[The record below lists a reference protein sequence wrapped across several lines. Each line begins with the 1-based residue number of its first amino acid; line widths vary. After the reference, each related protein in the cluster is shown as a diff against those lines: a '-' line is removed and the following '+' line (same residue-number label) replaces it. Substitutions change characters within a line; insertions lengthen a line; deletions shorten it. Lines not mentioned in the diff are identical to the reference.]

1 MQEKQ
6 PDQNKADNKI
16 QGLIKEIEK
25 TKEEL
30 EEEEEYVSEIKKYY
44 ALEAIV
50 IVLLTAIAV
59 ATFLYLIDAVVVTDM
74 DLLYYMFSMLIC
86 PSACFL
92 LFLHAWALYRSITTG
107 KESMPFILDSIY
119 LIFVPLAFL
128 LMYILN
134 YVYQIFDIKASFL
147 TTGWIVAAILLFAEV
162 AIAFFLSAHIITRKL
177 SEIFPHIF
185 PGDKTKKKEETKVKE
200 EKPKKRISLRS
211 KKDYSI
217 WEDEKSFVKYSDK

>member
-6 PDQNKADNKI
+6 PEQNTVDKKI

-30 EEEEEYVSEIKKYY
+30 NEEEQYVSEIRKYY
-44 ALEAIV
+44 AVEAMV
-50 IVLLTAIAV
+50 IVLLTAIGIS
-59 ATFLYLIDAVVVTDM
+59 TFLYLIDANVVTTM
-74 DLLYYMFSMLIC
+74 DLLYYMFSMLVC
-86 PSACFL
+86 PSAFFL

-128 LMYILN
+128 LMYTLN
-134 YVYQIFDIKASFL
+134 YIYHIFDIKANFL
-147 TTGWIVAAILLFAEV
+147 TPGWVAAAILLFIEV
-162 AIAFFLSAHIITRKL
+162 GISFFLSARIIARKL
-177 SEIFPHIF
+177 SEIFPRIF

-211 KKDYSI
+211 KPDYSI
-217 WEDEKSFVKYSDK
+217 WEDEKFFVKYSDK